1 MTDKGKDKSRIAEIF
16 KKEWQTAEHSLDV
29 QKDTSISK
37 EKLAKEYRTLSQGY
51 KKLLKEMMKLTRI
64 GDVNYKKLM
73 EANDRIQEQKTK
85 LEKLNNELREANAVK
100 DKFYSIIAHDLKDPF
115 QVLLISAEVLHNDYP
130 DMEIEERN
138 KYVSGI
144 YRTTGNLAALLEN
157 LLQWSRTQY
166 GEIECNPREID
177 LNLLAKEQIDYF
189 IAKAEK
195 KNIKLIAD
203 IPANLTVYADE
214 NMLQSILRNLVGNA
228 LKFTHAAGAV
238 TLAAREDGKHVSTS
252 VTDTGVGI
260 PAKKV
265 DALFNIG
272 GNHTTMGTAKEKGT
286 GLGLM
291 LCKEFVEKNG
301 GSLKVSS
308 RVGKGS
314 TFSFTL
320 PKPPGGGTL

>member
-1 MTDKGKDKSRIAEIF
+1 MTVKAKDKSSIAEIF
-16 KKEWQTAEHSLDV
+16 KKEWLTSEHAQEV
-29 QKDTSISK
+29 QKNTGISK
-37 EKLAKEYRTLSQGY
+37 GKLAKEYRTLSQGY

-73 EANDRIQEQKTK
+73 QANDRIQEQKTR
-85 LEKLNNELREANAVK
+85 LEELNDELREANAVK

-130 DMEIEERN
+130 DMGKEEKN
-138 KYVSGI
+138 KYISGI

-166 GEIECNPREID
+166 GEIECKPQAID
-177 LNLLAKEQIDYF
+177 LNRLAKEQIDYF

-195 KNIKLIAD
+195 KNIKLIAE
-203 IPANLTVYADE
+203 IPENLMPYADE

-228 LKFTHAAGAV
+228 LKFTYAEGEVKLSAK
-238 TLAAREDGKHVSTS
+238 EDGNYIVTTVS
-252 VTDTGVGI
+252 DTGVGI
-260 PAKKV
+260 PGKKLET
-265 DALFNIG
+265 LFNIG

-301 GSLKVSS
+301 GSLHVTSQL
-308 RVGKGS
+308 GKGS
-314 TFSFTL
+314 TFAFSL
-320 PKPPGGGTL
+320 PKPKP

>member
-1 MTDKGKDKSRIAEIF
+1 MTDKGKNKSRIAGIF
-16 KKEWQTAEHSLDV
+16 NKEWQTAEHSQDV
-29 QKDTSISK
+29 QKNTDITK
-37 EKLAKEYRTLSQGY
+37 EKLAKEYRTLSQAY
-51 KKLLKEMMKLTRI
+51 KKMLKEMMKLTRI

-73 EANDRIQEQKTK
+73 EANDRIREQKTK
-85 LEKLNNELREANAVK
+85 LEQLNNELRAANAVK

-130 DMEIEERN
+130 DMEKEERN
-138 KYVSGI
+138 KYISGI

-177 LNLLAKEQIDYF
+177 LDILAKEQIDFF

-195 KNIKLIAD
+195 KNITLIAE
-203 IPANLTVYADE
+203 IPENLPVYADE

-228 LKFTHAAGAV
+228 LKFTHPGGTV
-238 TLAAREDGKHVSTS
+238 KLTTKDDGNFIVTS
-252 VTDTGVGI
+252 VSDTGVGI
-260 PAKKV
+260 QGEKL
-265 DALFNIG
+265 DALFTTG
-272 GNHTTMGTAKEKGT
+272 GSHTTMGTAKEKGT

-301 GSLKVSS
+301 GSLRISS
-308 RVGKGS
+308 QPGKGS

-320 PKPPGGGTL
+320 PKPGA

>member
-16 KKEWQTAEHSLDV
+16 KKEWQTAEHTQDV
-29 QKDTSISK
+29 QKNSDISK
-37 EKLAKEYRTLSQGY
+37 EKLTKEYRTLSQAY
-51 KKLLKEMMKLTRI
+51 KKMLKEMMKLTRI

-73 EANDRIQEQKTK
+73 EANDRIREQKSK
-85 LEKLNNELREANAVK
+85 LEQLNNELRAANAVK

-130 DMEIEERN
+130 DMEREERN
-138 KYVSGI
+138 KYISGI

-177 LNLLAKEQIDYF
+177 LDILAKEQIDFF

-195 KNIKLIAD
+195 KNITLIAE
-203 IPANLTVYADE
+203 IPENLPVYADE

-228 LKFTHAAGAV
+228 LKFTHNGG
-238 TLAAREDGKHVSTS
+238 TIKLTSKEDGNFIVTS
-252 VTDTGVGI
+252 VSDTGVGI
-260 PAKKV
+260 PKEKL
-265 DALFNIG
+265 DALFTIG

-301 GSLKVSS
+301 GSLRISS
-308 RVGKGS
+308 QPGKGS
-314 TFSFTL
+314 TFSFSL
-320 PKPPGGGTL
+320 PKPGL

>member
-16 KKEWQTAEHSLDV
+16 NKEWQTSEHSQDV
-29 QKDTSISK
+29 QKNTDITK
-37 EKLAKEYRTLSQGY
+37 EKLAKEYRTLSHAY
-51 KKLLKEMMKLTRI
+51 KKMLKEMMKLTRI

-73 EANDRIQEQKTK
+73 EANDRIREQKTK
-85 LEKLNNELREANAVK
+85 LEQLNNELRAANAVK

-130 DMEIEERN
+130 DMEREERN
-138 KYVSGI
+138 KYISGI

-166 GEIECNPREID
+166 GEIECNPRQID
-177 LNLLAKEQIDYF
+177 LDILAREQIAFF

-195 KNIKLIAD
+195 KKITLIAE
-203 IPANLTVYADE
+203 IPEHLPVYADE

-228 LKFTHAAGAV
+228 LKFTHAGGTV
-238 TLAAREDGKHVSTS
+238 KLTTKDDGNFIVTS
-252 VTDTGVGI
+252 VSDTGVGI
-260 PAKKV
+260 PEEKLG
-265 DALFNIG
+265 ALFTIG

-301 GSLKVSS
+301 GLLRISS
-308 RVGKGS
+308 QPGKGS
-314 TFSFTL
+314 TFSFSL
-320 PKPPGGGTL
+320 PKPNI

>member
-1 MTDKGKDKSRIAEIF
+1 MTEKVKDKSRLAEIF
-16 KKEWQTAEHSLDV
+16 KKEWLTSEHAQEV
-29 QKDTSISK
+29 QKNAGISN

-51 KKLLKEMMKLTRI
+51 KKMLKEMMKLTRI

-85 LEKLNNELREANAVK
+85 LEALNNELREANAVK

-130 DMEIEERN
+130 DMGIDERN
-138 KYVSGI
+138 KYISGI

-166 GEIECNPREID
+166 GEIECKPREIELD
-177 LNLLAKEQIDYF
+177 LLAKEQIDYF

-195 KNIKLIAD
+195 KNIKLIAE
-203 IPANLTVYADE
+203 IPENLPVYADE

-228 LKFTHAAGAV
+228 LKFTRAGGV
-238 TLAAREDGKHVSTS
+238 ITLTAREDGNFIVTS
-252 VTDTGVGI
+252 ISDTGVGI
-260 PAKKV
+260 PEDKR

-272 GNHTTMGTAKEKGT
+272 GNFTTMGTAKEKGT

-301 GSLKVSS
+301 GSLNITS

-320 PKPPGGGTL
+320 PKPD